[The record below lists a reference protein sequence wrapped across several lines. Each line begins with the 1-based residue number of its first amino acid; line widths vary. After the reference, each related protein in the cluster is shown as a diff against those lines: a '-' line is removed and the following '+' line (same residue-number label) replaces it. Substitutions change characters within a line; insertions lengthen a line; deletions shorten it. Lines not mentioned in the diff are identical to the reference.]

1 VVNLCKNIKKSL
13 IITYLPS
20 DLGKLFVLVNNH
32 LEGML
37 EMKRKLPTYAEVGT
51 LRLK

>member
-1 VVNLCKNIKKSL
+1 M
-13 IITYLPS
+13 ITYLPS
-20 DLGKLFVLVNNH
+20 DLGRLFVVNNH
-32 LEGML
+32 LEGIL